1 MHTLQVKERPSGH
14 VRELRRDGFV
24 PGVIYGPSI
33 DSTPIA
39 IERRDLQSMFSVI
52 TRSSRINLKVGDKD
66 EMREIDVFLKV
77 VDYDPITD
85 EPLHVDF
92 YHPDVESPLK
102 LQVPVKIVGDC
113 VGVKSGGI
121 LNVLF
126 NTIRVQGLAKDVP
139 ALITLDVSD
148 LNMGEGIH
156 VRDVDFGETEPMLPP
171 ERTIVTVIAP
181 RGLLVEEEEEAEGEE
196 GELGEGEEP
205 ADEAAEASAGGEE
218 AASEEE

>member
-1 MHTLQVKERPSGH
+1 
-14 VRELRRDGFV
+14 
-24 PGVIYGPSI
+24 
-33 DSTPIA
+33 
-39 IERRDLQSMFSVI
+39 
-52 TRSSRINLKVGDKD
+52 
-66 EMREIDVFLKV
+66 MREIDVFLKV